1 MKSVPHNIDRLQPVF
16 NDESLVADAGLLA
29 ASTLADRLGLEGLV
43 DETLRMSRQ
52 PSGANPGRKI
62 LTLVMTILAGGSHIA
77 HADRLRTGSTRRVL
91 GFWVAAAST
100 LGAFLRAFTGS
111 TRLRGVCGLVFVLF
125 WEFAI

>member
-1 MKSVPHNIDRLQPVF
+1 MKSASQNIDRLQPVF

-43 DETLRMSRQ
+43 NEMLRMSRR

-77 HADRLRTGSTRRVL
+77 HAERLWSGSTGRVL
-91 GFWVAAAST
+91 GFWVVAAST
-100 LGAFLRAFTGS
+100 LGAFLRALTWGHV
-111 TRLRGVCGLVFVLF
+111 RQLDKVLGEALRRA
-125 WEFAI
+125 WK